1 MKRKE
6 TAEEQVQRHARDI
19 VREIAGWNYINKNG
33 CNDPHWP
40 DGENMNLVRNHV
52 IYVKNQIHE
61 LCEKNGLKIPD
72 EAYLPTPPE
81 IDNCYMANLK
91 QKERVD
97 MLKRM
102 GDKLTRGKNKYE
114 ADQLSL
120 F

>member
-6 TAEEQVQRHARDI
+6 TAKEQVQRHARDI
-19 VREIAGWNYINKNG
+19 VREIAVWNHINKNG
-33 CNDPHWP
+33 CNDPFWP

-52 IYVKNQIHE
+52 IYAKNQIHE

-81 IDNCYMANLK
+81 VESCYMANLK
-91 QKERVD
+91 QKERVER
-97 MLKRM
+97 LKQF